1 MDKRLCDKDELI
13 AAFNT
18 SEYGKPEMAK
28 EWTFPNKLA
37 VQIVE
42 DMPEVD
48 AVEVVRCKDC
58 NHFIDPDENAAK
70 NADRSGWCQYNGCLT
85 AVFDFCS
92 RGERRD
98 NETD

>member
-1 MDKRLCDKDELI
+1 MDKRLCDKGELLV
-13 AAFNT
+13 AFNT
-18 SEYGKPEMAK
+18 SEYGKPERAE

-48 AVEVVRCKDC
+48 AVEVVRCGDC
-58 NHFIDPDENAAK
+58 KHFNPDDQAAQD
-70 NADRSGWCQYNGCLT
+70 ADWSGWCRYCGCLT
-85 AVFDFCS
+85 DDFDFCS
-92 RGERRD
+92 RGEGRD

>member
-18 SEYGKPEMAK
+18 SEYGTSERAE

-58 NHFIDPDENAAK
+58 KWYAHEGDYAFCDNYSSLMDHVGDE
-70 NADRSGWCQYNGCLT
+70 T
-85 AVFDFCS
+85 FCS
-92 RGERRD
+92 YGERKT
-98 NETD
+98 E

>member
-1 MDKRLCDKDELI
+1 MDKRLCDKGELL

-18 SEYGKPEMAK
+18 SEYGKPERAE

-58 NHFIDPDENAAK
+58 VWYENGKEYAPYCDNPCSELQHPNDE
-70 NADRSGWCQYNGCLT
+70 T
-85 AVFDFCS
+85 FCS
-92 RGERRD
+92 YGERRKD
-98 NETD
+98 DETD

>member
-18 SEYGKPEMAK
+18 SEYGTPERSE

-58 NHFIDPDENAAK
+58 KWYVEDREFPPFCDNPICGMQHPNDE
-70 NADRSGWCQYNGCLT
+70 T
-85 AVFDFCS
+85 FCS
-92 RGERRD
+92 WGERKD
-98 NETD
+98 DGM

>member
-13 AAFNT
+13 AAFNA
-18 SEYGKPEMAK
+18 SEYGEPERSE

-48 AVEVVRCKDC
+48 AVEVVRCGDC
-58 NHFIDPDENAAK
+58 KHFNFDDQAAQD
-70 NADRSGWCQYNGCLT
+70 ADWSGRCRYGGRRMD
-85 AVFDFCS
+85 VDDYCS
-92 RGERRD
+92 RGIEKD
-98 NETD
+98 NEDD

>member
-1 MDKRLCDKDELI
+1 MGKRLCDKDELI

-18 SEYGKPEMAK
+18 SEYGNPERAE

-58 NHFIDPDENAAK
+58 KWYVKYREIPPFCDNPICGMQHPYDE
-70 NADRSGWCQYNGCLT
+70 T
-85 AVFDFCS
+85 FCS
-92 RGERRD
+92 YGERMED
-98 NETD
+98 DETN

>member
-13 AAFNT
+13 AAFNA
-18 SEYGKPEMAK
+18 SEYGKPEMAE

-48 AVEVVRCKDC
+48 AVEVVRCGDC
-58 NHFIDPDENAAK
+58 KHFNFDDQAAQ
-70 NADRSGWCQYNGCLT
+70 DSDWSGRCRYGGRRMD
-85 AVFDFCS
+85 VDDYCS
-92 RGERRD
+92 RGIEKD
-98 NETD
+98 NEDD